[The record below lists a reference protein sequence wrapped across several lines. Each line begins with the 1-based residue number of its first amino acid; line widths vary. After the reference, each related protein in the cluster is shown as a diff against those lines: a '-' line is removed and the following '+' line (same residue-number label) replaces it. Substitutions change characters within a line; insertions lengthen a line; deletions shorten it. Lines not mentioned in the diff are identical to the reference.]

1 MGIRSQRTSAKQSA
15 IVRRE
20 TLDAQRGAFER
31 FSAFF
36 VLFFSFAGTIA
47 ALSGGWTA
55 LRTAPAPAP
64 ILGGLALQGVF
75 TVVEWWYGAGRNPW
89 LYRAALCADSAL
101 TAVGYGSLIVSW
113 LSAYLAARGAG
124 EIGDVLAWIVV
135 GIASLL
141 VAWYPEKRLI
151 D

>member
-1 MGIRSQRTSAKQSA
+1 MAVQSKLTSKRSA

-31 FSAFF
+31 WSALV

-47 ALSGGWTA
+47 ALSGGWQA
-55 LRTAPAPAP
+55 LRTDPQLAP
-64 ILGGLALQGVF
+64 IAGGLALQGIF
-75 TVVEWWYGAGRNPW
+75 TAAEWWYGDGRGPW
-89 LYRAALCADSAL
+89 IYRIALCADAAL
-101 TAVGYGSLIVSW
+101 TTVGYGPLIVPW
-113 LSAYLAARGAG
+113 LGGWAAARGASWAG
-124 EIGDVLAWIVV
+124 EPVAWLIVGV
-135 GIASLL
+135 VSLL